1 VRDDEIRRAFT
12 EANPWWRAAAAGS
25 SPTAWTA
32 AHRLLQDRARFD
44 IGYRTRVFE
53 DLAREPVGDRLVL
66 LTGPRRVGKSVALL
80 DLAAALCARPDVD
93 PRQVV
98 HLPCDGMQD
107 RDLRRAFTLGR
118 ELTRSVDYSRA
129 RPRIW
134 LLDEINAIRGWT
146 AVVKAAR
153 DNTPAGG
160 ETVVLSGSRWRR
172 DEDVEGNLLA
182 GRAGTGEDRRVRL
195 LHPMSFRAFLATTR
209 PGLALPEPVHPADL
223 QAPAIRP
230 LLEAIRFDVDE
241 YDLAW
246 QDFLTCGGFPRAV
259 AEHRA
264 TGQVSATYLRDLAAW
279 LRADVDPDAAP
290 DSLPILLSALT
301 ERATSPLN
309 IRATAAQL
317 GYTKDTLP
325 ARLNRLVAGF
335 AAVWCPQ
342 RDAAGRVVAGAQPK
356 LYLTDPLLA
365 WLPSRLRAG
374 LPEPAMTTL
383 TEAAL
388 GVCLG
393 RAIDALD
400 EGRWVVGDTIGYART
415 GSQGEVDFAPVP
427 APSPAG
433 TRETVAVE
441 AKWIDVGWRSGAR
454 TIENKYNAGILA
466 TKSILDL
473 DHPTWAVPAPI
484 VALLLE

>member
-1 VRDDEIRRAFT
+1 MRRAFT
-12 EANPWWRAAAAGS
+12 QANPWWGAAAAGS
-25 SPTAWTA
+25 NPVAWIA
-32 AHRLLQDRARFD
+32 GHRLLQDRARFD
-44 IGYRTRVFE
+44 IGYRTRVFD
-53 DLAREPVGDRLVL
+53 DLTNERISDKLVL

-80 DLAAALCARPDVD
+80 DLAAVLCARGDVD
-93 PRQVV
+93 PRQLV

-118 ELTRSVDYSRA
+118 ELTRSVDQHGP
-129 RPRIW
+129 RPRVW
-134 LLDEINAIRGWT
+134 LLDEITAIRGWT
-146 AVVKAAR
+146 SVVKASR

-160 ETVVLSGSRWRR
+160 EMMVLSGSHWRR

-182 GRAGTGEDRRVRL
+182 GRAGSGEARRVRH
-195 LHPMSFRAFLATTR
+195 LHPMPFRAFLSITR
-209 PGLALPEPVHPADL
+209 PGLDRPGPFHPADL
-223 QAPAIRP
+223 QAPSVRRV
-230 LLEAIRFDVDE
+230 LEATRFHVDE

-259 AEHRA
+259 AEYSA
-264 TGQVSATYLRDLAAW
+264 NGKVSTAYLRDLAAW
-279 LRADVDPDAAP
+279 LRADVDPDAPP

-301 ERATSPLN
+301 KRATSPLN
-309 IRATAAQL
+309 IRATASEL

-325 ARLNRLVAGF
+325 LRLNRLVAGF

-342 RDAAGRVVAGAQPK
+342 RDASGRAIAGAQPK
-356 LYLTDPLLA
+356 LYLTDSILA

-374 LPEPAMTTL
+374 LAEPAMTTL

-400 EGRWVVGDTIGYART
+400 EGRWVVGDTIGYGRT
-415 GSQGEVDFAPVP
+415 GSLGEVDLAPVP
-427 APSPAG
+427 VPSSAG
-433 TRETVAVE
+433 PRETIALE
-441 AKWIDVGWRSGAR
+441 AKWVDAGWRSEAK
-454 TIENKYNAGILA
+454 TIENKYNAGIIA

-473 DHPTWAVPAPI
+473 DHPTWAVPAP
-484 VALLLE
+484 VAALLLE

>member
-1 VRDDEIRRAFT
+1 
-12 EANPWWRAAAAGS
+12 
-25 SPTAWTA
+25 
-32 AHRLLQDRARFD
+32 
-44 IGYRTRVFE
+44 
-53 DLAREPVGDRLVL
+53 
-66 LTGPRRVGKSVALL
+66 
-80 DLAAALCARPDVD
+80 
-93 PRQVV
+93 
-98 HLPCDGMQD
+98 
-107 RDLRRAFTLGR
+107 
-118 ELTRSVDYSRA
+118 
-129 RPRIW
+129 
-134 LLDEINAIRGWT
+134 
-146 AVVKAAR
+146 VKAAR

-172 DEDVEGNLLA
+172 DEDVEGNPLA
-182 GRAGTGEDRRVRL
+182 RRAGTSEDRRVRL

-209 PGLALPEPVHPADL
+209 PGLALPEPVHPDDL
-223 QAPAIRP
+223 QAAAIRP

-264 TGQVSATYLRDLAAW
+264 TGQVSSTYLRDLAAW

-335 AAVWCPQ
+335 AAVWYPQ

-383 TEAAL
+383 TGAAL

-400 EGRWVVGDTIGYART
+400 EGRWVVGDTIGYACT
-415 GSQGEVDFAPVP
+415 GSQGEVDLAPVP
-427 APSPAG
+427 VPSPAG
-433 TRETVAVE
+433 TRETVAS
-441 AKWIDVGWRSGAR
+441 RSQM
-454 TIENKYNAGILA
+454 
-466 TKSILDL
+466 D
-473 DHPTWAVPAPI
+473 
-484 VALLLE
+484 